1 MAQDKRKNPTQNQ
14 EQLYFAEVGGLCP
27 LCGKFLIQTGK
38 TKYIKQYEIAHIY
51 PCNPTTKDI
60 NALVKIIPPQDVEA
74 FDNKIALCLA
84 CHHTYDDDKTLDRY
98 NELRSKKDRL
108 LTETSIKNIISDYRL
123 EDDIND
129 ILSKLLIIDDEIVSS
144 LSLNIT
150 ALKIK
155 EKIEDDYRLLRR
167 NIESNATKY
176 YALVQKMLKEIDSEK
191 FDNIAIQ
198 IRSFYKKCN
207 SLTRDKN
214 IIFNQITEW
223 IKMHSKS
230 DNKIACEIIASF
242 FVQNCEVFDALTE

>member
-27 LCGKFLIQTGK
+27 LCGKALIKIGK
-38 TKYIKQYEIAHIY
+38 TKYVKQYEIAHIY
-51 PCNPTTKDI
+51 PCNPTSKDI
-60 NALVKIIPPQDVEA
+60 SALVGIIPPQDTEA

-98 NELRSKKDRL
+98 NELKSKKDRL
-108 LTETSIKNIISDYRL
+108 LAETSIKNIIGDYQL

-129 ILSKLLIIDDEIVSS
+129 ILSKLSNIDDKTISS
-144 LSLNIT
+144 LSLNID

-167 NIESNATKY
+167 TIESNVTKY
-176 YALVQKMLKEIDSEK
+176 YSLVQKMLKEIGSEK

-198 IRSFYKKCN
+198 IKSFYKKCN
-207 SLTRDKN
+207 SLTHDKD

-223 IKMHSKS
+223 VKIHSKS
-230 DNKIACEIIASF
+230 NNNIACEIIVSF
-242 FVQNCEVFDALTE
+242 FIQNCEVFDALTK